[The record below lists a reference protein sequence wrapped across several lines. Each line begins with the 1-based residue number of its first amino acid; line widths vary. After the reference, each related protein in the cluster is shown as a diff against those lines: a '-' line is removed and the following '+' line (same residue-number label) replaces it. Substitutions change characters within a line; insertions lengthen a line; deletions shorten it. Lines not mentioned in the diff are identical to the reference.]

1 MSHAEGCSRRDPGQR
16 EGLLMYKSFGKL
28 YNILNDLIRLSVYS
42 YNYISI
48 RKVEMRK
55 IIKRLK

>member
-1 MSHAEGCSRRDPGQR
+1 
-16 EGLLMYKSFGKL
+16 MYKSFGKL